1 MKLTLNRIQS
11 QLMYD
16 NRSFWRNPAAAFFT
30 FAFPLIFLVVFTSM
44 FGNDVINTPSGMSA
58 SGSTFYIPAII
69 TLSVINSSYT
79 GLAMQVTVLRDSG
92 FLKRVYGTP
101 LPVWLFLVSKIIHLT
116 FIGLI
121 LIAIVTLFGSL
132 FYGVTLPSHTLL
144 SAICSVILGFCTFSA
159 LGLAITTVI
168 PNANAAPAI
177 VNASAIPLLFVS
189 DVFIPLENAPDWIVY
204 VSAIFPVQHLS
215 RMFLSA
221 FDPFVVGSGF
231 EPQHMAIVAIWGI
244 AGLIIAIKRFSWE
257 PRI

>member
-1 MKLTLNRIQS
+1 MKSTLRQIQS
-11 QLMYD
+11 QLIYD

-44 FGNDVINTPSGMSA
+44 FGNDMITTPSGMSA

-101 LPVWLFLVSKIIHLT
+101 LPVWLFLASKIIHLT
-116 FIGLI
+116 FVGIILI
-121 LIAIVTLFGSL
+121 LIVSLFGSL
-132 FYGVTLPSHTLL
+132 FYGVTLPSTTAA
-144 SAICSVILGFCTFSA
+144 SAICSIILGLFTFSS

-177 VNASAIPLLFVS
+177 VNASVIPLLFVS
-189 DVFIPLENAPDWIVY
+189 DVFIPLENAPDWMVY
-204 VSAIFPVQHLS
+204 ISAIFPVQHLA
-215 RMFLSA
+215 RMLLSA
-221 FDPFVVGSGF
+221 FDPFAAGSGF
-231 EPQHMAIVAIWGI
+231 ELEHLAMVGIWGV

>member
-1 MKLTLNRIQS
+1 MKLTLSRIRS
-11 QLMYD
+11 QLIYD

-44 FGNDVINTPSGMSA
+44 FGNDVITTPSGISA

-101 LPVWLFLVSKIIHLT
+101 LPVWLFLSSKIIHLT
-116 FIGLI
+116 FVGLI
-121 LIAIVTLFGSL
+121 LIVIVSLFGSL
-132 FYGVTLPSHTLL
+132 LYGVTLPSNTVVAAL
-144 SAICSVILGFCTFSA
+144 CSMILGLFAFSS

-177 VNASAIPLLFVS
+177 VNASVIPLLFVS
-189 DVFIPLENAPDWIVY
+189 DVFIPLENAPDWMVY
-204 VSAIFPVQHLS
+204 ISAIFPVQHLA

-221 FDPFVVGSGF
+221 FDPFVAGSGYEF
-231 EPQHMAIVAIWGI
+231 GHMAIVAIWGL